1 MPGEIDTYSNLS
13 DIEKFRAIVANEKA
27 RDNRISLDT
36 YFTYAVYLIKS
47 KDVKDIHE
55 GIGIIQDHLCKPG
68 KDCRDAL
75 FYLALGFHRL
85 KEYQNALQVIDRFLE
100 FEPNNSQANELKTRI
115 VDNLNTFGKGALIG
129 GLLLG
134 ATGVAAV
141 AGLIIGSLLPTRKN
155 N

>member
-1 MPGEIDTYSNLS
+1 MHGEIDTYTTLK
-13 DIEKFRAIVANEKA
+13 DIEDFRAIVANEKTKV
-27 RDNRISLDT
+27 NKISLNT

-47 KDVKDIHE
+47 RDVKNIQE

-75 FYLALGFHRL
+75 FYLSLGFYRL

-100 FEPNNSQANELKTRI
+100 FEPNNSQANELKSRI
-115 VDNLNTFGKGALIG
+115 VNNLNTFGKSALIG
-129 GLLLG
+129 GALLG
-134 ATGVAAV
+134 AAGIAAV